1 MSNSSSNNDLD
12 ELQTKRK
19 KFTIKLIKELSI
31 RLLIIHAY
39 KDILMKK
46 LMEVRKQAIEKIKRF
61 IESNLSLITLY

>member
-1 MSNSSSNNDLD
+1 MSSSSSNNDLD

-19 KFTIKLIKELSI
+19 KFTMKLIKELSI

>member
-19 KFTIKLIKELSI
+19 KFTMKLIKELSI

-39 KDILMKK
+39 KNILMKK

>member
-19 KFTIKLIKELSI
+19 KFTMKLIKELSI

-61 IESNLSLITLY
+61 IKSNLSLITLY

>member
-1 MSNSSSNNDLD
+1 MSNSLSNNDLD

-19 KFTIKLIKELSI
+19 KFTMKLIKELSI

-61 IESNLSLITLY
+61 IKSNLSLITLY

>member
-19 KFTIKLIKELSI
+19 KFTMKLIKELSI

>member
-19 KFTIKLIKELSI
+19 KFTMKLIKELSI
-31 RLLIIHAY
+31 RVLIIHAY
-39 KDILMKK
+39 KDIPMKK
-46 LMEVRKQAIEKIKRF
+46 LMEARKQAIEKIKRF

>member
-19 KFTIKLIKELSI
+19 KFTMKLIKELSI

-46 LMEVRKQAIEKIKRF
+46 LMEGRKQAIEKIKRF

>member
-1 MSNSSSNNDLD
+1 MSHSSSNNDLD

-19 KFTIKLIKELSI
+19 KFTMKLIKELSI